1 MKFLAAP
8 AFLVTICIATRTA
21 LACCA
26 VLAVWAAPAAAWM
39 VETYP
44 DDIAPGSRPMAAPSR
59 YRPMVVPH
67 GSRPVEDGLS
77 SLRRLIDRE
86 ARQWTLIFLDHS
98 HEEGR

>member
-8 AFLVTICIATRTA
+8 AFLVTIRIATRTA

-44 DDIAPGSRPMAAPSR
+44 DDIRAWIEANGGAEQISANGGTSRQQTCGRWAIVAAP
-59 YRPMVVPH
+59 
-67 GSRPVEDGLS
+67 
-77 SLRRLIDRE
+77 IDRSRGP
-86 ARQWTLIFLDHS
+86 AVDADLP
-98 HEEGR
+98 